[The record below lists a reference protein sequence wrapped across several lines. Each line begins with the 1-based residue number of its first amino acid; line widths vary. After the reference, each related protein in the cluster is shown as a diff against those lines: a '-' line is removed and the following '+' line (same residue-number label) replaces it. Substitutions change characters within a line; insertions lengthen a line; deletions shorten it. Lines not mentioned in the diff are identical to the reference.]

1 MDPSDL
7 ISLEFM
13 SDLTGN
19 IEVDAMF
26 RQPHERNRAEFVQW
40 LTLILFKV
48 IKFSKTGRHLQIVS
62 FSKTA

>member
-40 LTLILFKV
+40 LK
-48 IKFSKTGRHLQIVS
+48 
-62 FSKTA
+62 